1 MATVVAEGTVASSGV
16 EQVLCNSPLPATFQ
30 PMARLNNMQA
40 GDTVV
45 VNVKTK
51 IGAAGTKRT
60 TYTQTFSGVQTA
72 PGLIQIGPPVP
83 SGWEFEFTLT
93 QTAGPS
99 RNFDWRVDSL
109 ASLTVAASGTAN
121 ISSAVETTV
130 LSTASNG
137 TFVFAVDLTA
147 IGAAEVVTLRA
158 KVPTLAA
165 GTAEIAHF
173 YTPALPGPPAD
184 PDRLMLSIPVS
195 CAHGGVF
202 TIQQS
207 GVIARAYPWA
217 VYQVGA

>member
-1 MATVVAEGTVASSGV
+1 MPTVVSEGTLATSGS
-16 EQVLCNSPLPATFQ
+16 EQVVCNSPLLATFQ

-40 GDTVV
+40 GDTVICR
-45 VNVKTK
+45 VKTK

-60 TYTQTFSGVQTA
+60 TYTQTFTDAQVA

-83 SGWEFEFTLT
+83 SGWEFEFTIQ
-93 QTAGPS
+93 QTVGPS
-99 RNFDWRVDSL
+99 RNIDYRVDSI

-121 ISSAVETTV
+121 LSSAVETT
-130 LSTASNG
+130 LLNTASNG
-137 TFVFAVDLTA
+137 TYVLAADLTV
-147 IGAAEVVTLRA
+147 IGVGEVLTLRA
-158 KVPTLAA
+158 KVPVLAA
-165 GTAEIAHF
+165 GTAEIAHT
-173 YTPALPGPPAD
+173 YTPAIPGPPAD

-195 CAHGGVF
+195 GAHGAVF